1 MADILTSISTRS
13 TPQHQK
19 ARLEQVQNAA
29 GGYVFEISDEARLH
43 RFLTLGT
50 ADSTYYTSAKD
61 LTRENADVLF
71 RAIAADPVKVINHIV
86 EISVAGRAPKQNPA
100 LFALAVAASHG
111 TDDARRTALAVLPQ
125 VARTGSTLFTF
136 IKYAEQFRG
145 WGPAFVKAIARW
157 YNEKP
162 VDQVAYQVL
171 KYRNRENM
179 RHDDV
184 LRQAHPVGDA
194 AHNALYNW
202 LAATSPS
209 AGTRRKAH
217 GEGRD
222 LYGNPVDTPLP
233 ELVEAYR
240 RLRSATHVR
249 DVLAVLN
256 DNGNIS
262 WEMIPDEYLN
272 EALVWESLISH
283 TLPQTA
289 LLRQLPRIT
298 NLNLG
303 SGTMKLVADQLQN
316 PEVLKRARV
325 HPVDVL
331 VAQKT
336 YAQGH
341 GEKGKLN
348 WTPHRRI
355 TDALDAAFY
364 ASYGAVEPAN
374 KRTLIALDVSLSMA
388 GKVADWLDCSGLPL
402 APREACAAISL
413 VTANTEKDYRVA
425 GFCSGG
431 WQRGIGR
438 GGRGLTELDISPRRR
453 LDDVVRYISQ
463 LSAGGTD
470 VALPMLWAAANKVAI
485 DTFTVWT
492 DNETWAGDVHPYQ
505 ALEQYRQKM
514 GIDAKL
520 VVVAMTATGTSV
532 CDPRDP
538 LRQMDIS
545 GFDSTVPQLIAD
557 FSASRV

>member
-19 ARLEQVQNAA
+19 ARPEQVQNAA
-29 GGYVFEISDEARLH
+29 GGFVFEISDEARLH

-222 LYGNPVDTPLP
+222 LFGNPVDTPLP

-272 EALVWESLISH
+272 EPLVWESLISH

-316 PEVLKRARV
+316 PEALKRARV
-325 HPVDVL
+325 HPVNVL

-364 ASYGAVEPAN
+364 ASYGAVEPAA
-374 KRTLIALDVSLSMA
+374 KRTLQALDVSASMEWA
-388 GKVADWLDCSGLPL
+388 NCSGLPIT
-402 APREACAAISL
+402 PREACAAISL
-413 VTANTEKDYRVA
+413 VTANTEKDSRVV

-431 WQRGIGR
+431 TGFGRSRNGIA
-438 GGRGLTELDISPRRR
+438 ELDISPRRR
-453 LDDVVRYISQ
+453 LDDVVNYTRRLPY
-463 LSAGGTD
+463 GGTD
-470 VALPMLWAAANKVAI
+470 VSLPMLWAQANKVPV
-485 DTFTVWT
+485 DTFLIYT
-492 DNETWAGDVHPYQ
+492 DNETWAGAMHPHQ
-505 ALEQYRQKM
+505 ALERYRQAM

-520 VVVAMTATGTSV
+520 VVAAMTATGTSV
-532 CDPRDP
+532 CDPNDP

-545 GFDSTVPQLIAD
+545 GFDSSCPQLMAD
-557 FSASRV
+557 FSAGRV